1 MEQEQVAP
9 TPMVVL
15 GARVPATLAERIRQA
30 AMTRTIAERRHVPVA
45 ELVRAALEA
54 AFFQT
59 EGSKDGF

>member
-1 MEQEQVAP
+1 MEQEKVAP

-15 GARVPATLAERIRQA
+15 GARVPATLAERIKQV

-45 ELVRAALEA
+45 ELVRAALDA

-59 EGSKDGF
+59 EGNKNEF